1 MIILDNYFKW
11 LYNVVKG
18 EIVMQEIFDSIYSE
32 DLHILATNI
41 FLFTFCLDFV
51 LCMFNIIKGGIKTG
65 RS

>member
-1 MIILDNYFKW
+1 
-11 LYNVVKG
+11 
-18 EIVMQEIFDSIYSE
+18 MQEIFDSIYSE

-51 LCMFNIIKGGIKTG
+51 LCIFNIIKGGIKTG